1 MRERI
6 AAALKAA
13 ADAGDETR
21 TATLRLILAALKDRS
36 LGAAAEEGEAPDDEA
51 AAIDILSK
59 MIRQREESARDY
71 EEAGRLELA
80 ERERVEMEVAREFLP
95 PPMTEQEID
104 HAVADAISETEAR
117 SIRDMGRVMSALKA
131 RHAGRM
137 DFCAVGPRVRDRL
150 H

>member
-13 ADAGDETR
+13 TETGDETR
-21 TATLRLILAALKDRS
+21 VATLRLILAALKDRS
-36 LGAAAEEGEAPDDEA
+36 LGAEPEEGEAPDDERA
-51 AAIDILSK
+51 GVEILSK

-80 ERERVEMEVAREFLP
+80 ERERAEMEVAREFLP
-95 PPMTEQEID
+95 PPMSEQEID
-104 HAVADAISETEAR
+104 AAVADAITHTEAR
-117 SIRDMGRVMSALKA
+117 SIRDMGRVMGALKA
-131 RHAGRM
+131 RHGGRM